1 MNTEQP
7 VLPPQLHGHPDSAR
21 LHAALISVG
30 GCGAALRRVRGGTG
44 AGREVGDQLK
54 TAIDRAAEGWVLG
67 YLEAVFPEDAILAE
81 ERYDAAG
88 GAWQGR
94 DAYWTIDALDGTRS
108 YIDGFDGFCVQVA
121 LVRGGA
127 PVVAAIDEPALGL
140 TWAALAG
147 AGAYVLSG
155 GAWARVAAR
164 SLAEYPS
171 EPRFVDSTP
180 PGGAVG
186 QVMAR
191 RGGRFVEHGSIGAKA
206 LRVADGSAD
215 VFAKDLRFR
224 LWDVAPA
231 DLILRETG
239 GRLGTWD
246 GAAIPYASDGVLVKR
261 ILAAPQGLFERVVD
275 DLRGGAD

>member
-1 MNTEQP
+1 MSRQQLL
-7 VLPPQLHGHPDSAR
+7 VPPELQDHPDSAR
-21 LHAALISVG
+21 LNAAILSVG

-44 AGREVGDQLK
+44 AGKEVGDQLK

-67 YLEAVFPEDAILAE
+67 YLEATFPEDAFLAE

-88 GAWQGR
+88 GAWQAR
-94 DAYWTIDALDGTRS
+94 DTYWTIDALDGTRS

-127 PVVAAIDEPALGL
+127 PVVSAIDEPALGL

-164 SLAEYPS
+164 EQAEYPS
-171 EPRFVDSTP
+171 EPRFIDSTP

-186 QVMAR
+186 RVLAR

-206 LRVADGSAD
+206 LRVADGGAD

-231 DLILRETG
+231 DLVLRETG

-246 GAAIPYASDGVLVKR
+246 GAAIPYAGDKVVQRGIV
-261 ILAAPQGLFERVVD
+261 AAPLGLFDRVVE
-275 DLRGGAD
+275 DLRSAHE